1 MLMNSYQDAQEW
13 TGMGGNFRVD
23 QKMRGQTLVV
33 DQKVEASFRIEPRI
47 GRQAFKTDKP
57 KNAIRLLS
65 KPLYPIFVLISW
77 LKIQL
82 FYIVPKKMKT
92 KT

>member
-1 MLMNSYQDAQEW
+1 
-13 TGMGGNFRVD
+13 MGGNFRVD

-33 DQKVEASFRIEPRI
+33 DQKVEASFKIEPKI

-57 KNAIRLLS
+57 KNVIRLLS

-77 LKIQL
+77 LNIQL
-82 FYIVPKKMKT
+82 FILFLKR
-92 KT
+92 